1 MKTDEEPNE
10 RVKIGLKEMVLHCDS
25 KDAAGAVEFISYI
38 TFQREYPAS
47 K

>member
-1 MKTDEEPNE
+1 MKTEEEPNE

-25 KDAAGAVEFISYI
+25 KDAGAVEFISYI